1 MPRYSSGFLK
11 ISDLYRAYR
20 KAKADAFYESAHFHA
35 LAYAKYEARLEG
47 NLKRLHALLMDSKV
61 NWAKNAES
69 LGGVS
74 FFPKSVGVPDRKNS
88 DGVHFATSDPASDW
102 KSACETSGEVK
113 ANFRQII
120 TPTVDFQVI
129 SALWVMLVGHE
140 FDAVLDAKASYGHR
154 LRRLGSTRDVV
165 GKLNL
170 DCNGLF
176 APYFSAYRRWR
187 WDGLEAMRKE
197 LKRGREIYAVTMD
210 VKSFYHSISPVFI
223 LRQEFLEEVGIIL
236 NENQDLFTR
245 DFLNAMGNW
254 YYHSPDYKE
263 RPAGGL
269 PVGLSASKIISNVL
283 LVQFDRVVREILK
296 PVHYG
301 RYVDD
306 VFLVVRS
313 NASLK
318 NGVDFMRWVAE
329 TLAPYVVFR
338 QFDGKYSL
346 KFEPAYALDSEIL
359 FSGDKQ
365 KIFHLKGQHGLDL
378 VGQISEQIRKQSS
391 EHRLLP
397 ILPEH
402 EGEMLS
408 QALLATP
415 DASLEADAL
424 RKADAVSLRRLGFS
438 LLVRDV
444 EGYARD
450 LTPKDWRKTRHVFYG
465 LVSRYV
471 LTPRGYFDYFA
482 YICRAFGL
490 MIACGDFKAASNFL
504 VRFNDTCRTIEK
516 TTSGGGADLDK
527 FHSSKNFYVR
537 AFVQV
542 ALQASTV
549 KSFAFGRRFSRIMSA
564 LRGMSDVANVPVGIK
579 LLQKASRALLL
590 SDLGRR
596 PYREYWYKENV
607 VEKGIPKPPVE
618 LSINKILRLD
628 LIRNF
633 RKSIT
638 RDWNPP
644 YWPAVVFPTRPLTI
658 PEITAIAPELLQ
670 DEDALRD
677 AILGLRGARVVS
689 NEWPYSA
696 YVGSVNPRLTLCVP
710 SVARQEE
717 VAIAVT
723 SYYTSLEQWQAAYDG
738 APDRSQERY
747 EKFRRIVNKVLQSS
761 VRPDYVSFPE
771 LSLPRRWAFAAAI
784 KFSQNGVSLIA
795 GLENNNKS
803 GFYRNDALVSL
814 TTRWPGYRTHIYHVQ
829 PKIAPA
835 HHELVSLAD
844 PPRELF
850 PADIDRCRPIYAHGN
865 HSFSVV
871 ICSDLTSISNRAYF
885 QGGVDTLF
893 VIEWNQD
900 LNTFSY
906 LVESASHDLHA
917 FIVQANNRQFGDS
930 RIRGPFAEDFRR
942 DVVRVRGGVEDYF
955 VVSKINIAELRKFQV
970 NFSPVQYEESK
981 KEQLFKPLPI
991 GFELGDLRK

>member
-1 MPRYSSGFLK
+1 MSRYSLGFIDLA
-11 ISDLYRAYR
+11 DLYRAYR
-20 KAKADAFYESAHFHA
+20 KAKADAYYESAHFHA
-35 LAYAKYEARLEG
+35 LAFAKYEAKLEF
-47 NLKRLHALLMDSKV
+47 NLKRLYVRLQDSKAGWTNV
-61 NWAKNAES
+61 LGY
-69 LGGVS
+69 LGGIS
-74 FFPKSVGVPDRKNS
+74 FFPKSISIPDQKKSN
-88 DGVHFATSDPASDW
+88 GVHFATSDPASDW
-102 KSACETSGEVK
+102 ENACACSSEVEAK
-113 ANFRQII
+113 FRQII

-140 FDAVLDAKASYGHR
+140 FDAVLDPTASYGHR
-154 LRRLGSTRDVV
+154 LRRLGSTRSTV
-165 GKLNL
+165 GEFNL

-187 WDGLEAMRKE
+187 SDGLDAMRKE
-197 LKRGREIYAVTMD
+197 LGRGKEIYAVTMD

-223 LRQEFLEEVGIIL
+223 LRDEFLAEVGIEL
-236 NENQDLFTR
+236 SKDQSLFTH
-245 DFLNAMGNW
+245 DFLNAMGCW

-283 LVQFDRVVREILK
+283 LVQFDRLVRNVLR

-313 NASLK
+313 TEGLK
-318 NGVDFMRWVAE
+318 GGVEFMRW
-329 TLAPYVVFR
+329 LAGKLTPHVVFR
-338 QFDGKYSL
+338 QVGDKYSL
-346 KFEPAYALDSEIL
+346 KFEPGYALDSEIL

-378 VGQISEQIRKQSS
+378 VDQISEQIRKQSS

-397 ILPEH
+397 ILPEN

-408 QALLATP
+408 QALLTTP

-438 LLVRDV
+438 LLIRDV

-450 LTPKDWRKTRHVFYG
+450 LSPKDWRKKRHIFYG
-465 LVSRYV
+465 LVERYV
-471 LTPRGYFDYFA
+471 LTPRGYFDYFT
-482 YICRAFGL
+482 YICRVFGL

-504 VRFNDTCRTIEK
+504 KKFKETCQTIER
-516 TTSGGGADLDK
+516 TTSAGRSEKDK
-527 FHSSKNFYVR
+527 FFSSKTFY
-537 AFVQV
+537 ALALAQV
-542 ALQASTV
+542 AIQGSTV
-549 KSFAFGRRFSRIMSA
+549 KAFSFGLKFSGIMSA
-564 LRGMSDVANVPVGIK
+564 LRAMSGSAAIPVGVPA
-579 LLQKASRALLL
+579 LQKMSRALLL

-607 VEKGIPKPPVE
+607 VEKNIPKTPVQ
-618 LSINKILRLD
+618 LSVRKVLRLS
-628 LIRNF
+628 LIRGF
-633 RKSIT
+633 RSRRKN
-638 RDWNPP
+638 WNRP
-644 YWPAVVFPTRPLTI
+644 YWPALVFPTRPLTI
-658 PEITAIAPELLQ
+658 PEITAIVPELLE
-670 DEDALRD
+670 DERALRG
-677 AILGLRGARVVS
+677 AILGLRGARVLS
-689 NEWPYSA
+689 DDWPYSA
-696 YVGSVNPRLTLCVP
+696 YYDSQMAIYVP
-710 SVARQEE
+710 PITHKTE
-717 VAIAVT
+717 VAVAVT
-723 SYYTSLEQWQAAYDG
+723 SYNTSDAQWQAAYAG

-747 EKFRRIVNKVLQSS
+747 ENFRQLVNKILQSS
-761 VRPDYVSFPE
+761 ACPDYVSFPE

-784 KFSQNGVSLIA
+784 KFAQNGVSLIA

-814 TTRWPGYRTHIYHVQ
+814 TTRWPGYRTHIYHIQ

-835 HHELVSLAD
+835 HHELVSLVK
-844 PPRELF
+844 PRRKLF
-850 PADIDRCRPIYAHGN
+850 PANVRDCRPIYVHGG
-865 HSFSVV
+865 HSFGVL

-885 QGGVDTLF
+885 QGAVDTLF

-917 FIVQANNRQFGDS
+917 FIVQANNRKFGDS
-930 RIRGPFAEDFRR
+930 RIRGPFAEDHRR

-955 VVSKINIAELRKFQV
+955 VVSKINLGELRDFQSKFSAV
-970 NFSPVQYEESK
+970 HYDK
-981 KEQLFKPLPI
+981 HKDEQIFKPLPI
-991 GFELGDLRK
+991 GFEVSGWRK